1 MTRSGVVAVPATRK
15 IAVLDSLQKPNIW
28 IVLITL
34 LLFLL
39 GIVMAFPFF
48 WIIRTTLLREVD
60 APIFPPIWI
69 PSYLELD
76 GYRGVF
82 TVQPF
87 ARYIWN
93 SAFVAVA
100 ALVSQLVT
108 ASLGAYA
115 FARLHFPGRDKLFLL
130 YLATMLIPAEVT
142 IVPTFVLVSRLGMVD
157 SLAGLIVPGMF
168 SVFTTFLLRQFF
180 LTIPFELE
188 DAAKIDGAG
197 YFRRYAQI
205 VLPLSQPALATA
217 AIFVF
222 IGSWRNF
229 LWPLIIIRTR
239 ELRTVPIGL
248 AAIQQEQGHTDVPQ
262 LMAGAVL
269 AIVPVILVFLA
280 LQKYYIEG
288 VAMSGIK
295 G

>member
-1 MTRSGVVAVPATRK
+1 MRLQRQIGWQGWISGHSRK
-15 IAVLDSLQKPNIW
+15 SLA
-28 IVLITL
+28 TL
-34 LLFLL
+34 LLAVFGAL
-39 GIVMAFPFF
+39 MAFPFF
-48 WIIRTTLLREVD
+48 WMLRTSLLREVD
-60 APIFPPIWI
+60 AAVFPPIWL
-69 PSYLELD
+69 PSYLDLG
-76 GYRGVF
+76 GYFGVF

-87 ARYIWN
+87 GRYILN
-93 SAFVAVA
+93 SAFVAITVMA
-100 ALVSQLVT
+100 AQLVT

-115 FARLHFPGRDKLFLL
+115 FARLQFPGRDKLFLL

-142 IVPTFVLVSRLGMVD
+142 IVPTFVLVSRVHLVD
-157 SLAGLIVPGMF
+157 SLAGLIIPGIF
-168 SVFTTFLLRQFF
+168 SVFITFLLRQFF

-188 DAAKIDGAG
+188 DAAKMDGAG

-205 VLPLSQPALATA
+205 VMPLSQPALATA
-217 AIFVF
+217 AIFIF
-222 IGSWRNF
+222 IGTWRNF

-262 LMAGAVL
+262 LMAGSVM
-269 AIVPVILVFLA
+269 AIVPVIVVFLF
-280 LQKYYIEG
+280 LQRYYIEG

>member
-1 MTRSGVVAVPATRK
+1 MRLQGQIGFQGWISGHSRK
-15 IAVLDSLQKPNIW
+15 SLA
-28 IVLITL
+28 TL
-34 LLFLL
+34 LLAVFGAL
-39 GIVMAFPFF
+39 MAFPFF
-48 WIIRTTLLREVD
+48 WMLRTSLLREMD
-60 APIFPPIWI
+60 AAVFPPIWL
-69 PSYLELD
+69 PSYLDLG
-76 GYRGVF
+76 GYFGVF

-87 ARYIWN
+87 GRYILN
-93 SAFVAVA
+93 SAFVAITVMA
-100 ALVSQLVT
+100 AQLVT

-115 FARLHFPGRDKLFLL
+115 FARLQFPGRDKLFLL

-142 IVPTFVLVSRLGMVD
+142 IVPTFVLVSRVHLVD
-157 SLAGLIVPGMF
+157 SLAGLIIPGIF
-168 SVFTTFLLRQFF
+168 SVFITFLLRQFF

-188 DAAKIDGAG
+188 DAAKMDGAG

-205 VLPLSQPALATA
+205 VMPLSQPALATA
-217 AIFVF
+217 AIFIF
-222 IGSWRNF
+222 IGTWRNF

-262 LMAGAVL
+262 LMAGSVM
-269 AIVPVILVFLA
+269 AIVPVIVVFLF
-280 LQKYYIEG
+280 LQRYYIEG

>member
-1 MTRSGVVAVPATRK
+1 MRLQGQRGWQEWVSGHGQK
-15 IAVLDSLQKPNIW
+15 SLAN
-28 IVLITL
+28 L
-34 LLFLL
+34 LLVVFGAL
-39 GIVMAFPFF
+39 MAFPFF
-48 WIIRTTLLREVD
+48 WMLRTSLLKEVD
-60 APIFPPIWI
+60 AAVFPPLWL
-69 PSYLELD
+69 PTYLELD
-76 GYRGVF
+76 GYFGVF

-87 ARYIWN
+87 GRYILN
-93 SAFVAVA
+93 SAVVAVTVMVA
-100 ALVSQLVT
+100 QLVT

-115 FARLHFPGRDKLFLL
+115 FARLQFPGRDKLFLL

-142 IVPTFVLVSRLGMVD
+142 IVPTFVLVSRVQLVD
-157 SLAGLIVPGMF
+157 SLAGLIVPGLF

-188 DAAKIDGAG
+188 DAAKMDGAS

-205 VLPLSQPALATA
+205 VMPLSQPALATA
-217 AIFVF
+217 AIFIF
-222 IGSWRNF
+222 IGTWRNF

-262 LMAGAVL
+262 LMAGSVM
-269 AIVPVILVFLA
+269 AIVPVIIVFLF
-280 LQKYYIEG
+280 LQRFYIEG
-288 VAMSGIK
+288 VAMSGLK

>member
-1 MTRSGVVAVPATRK
+1 MQQQRQILWQGGPASRYRLGLATCLL
-15 IAVLDSLQKPNIW
+15 AVLG
-28 IVLITL
+28 VL
-34 LLFLL
+34 
-39 GIVMAFPFF
+39 MAFPFF
-48 WIIRTTLLREVD
+48 WMLRTSLLTETD
-60 APIFPPIWI
+60 AAVFPPVWV
-69 PSYLELD
+69 PRYLELG

-87 ARYIWN
+87 GRYILN
-93 SAFVAVA
+93 SAFVAITVM
-100 ALVSQLVT
+100 VSQLVT

-115 FARLHFPGRDKLFLL
+115 FARLQFPGRDKLFLL

-142 IVPTFVLVSRLGMVD
+142 IVPTFVLVSRFQLVD
-157 SLAGLIVPGMF
+157 SLAGLIVPGLF

-180 LTIPFELE
+180 LTIPYELE

-205 VLPLSQPALATA
+205 VMPLSQPALATA
-217 AIFVF
+217 AIFIF
-222 IGSWRNF
+222 IGTWRNF

-262 LMAGAVL
+262 LMAGSVM
-269 AIVPVILVFLA
+269 AIVPVIAVFLV
-280 LQKYYIEG
+280 LQRYYIEG
-288 VAMSGIK
+288 IAMSGLK

>member
-1 MTRSGVVAVPATRK
+1 MRLQGQRGWQEWVSGHGQK
-15 IAVLDSLQKPNIW
+15 SLAN
-28 IVLITL
+28 L
-34 LLFLL
+34 LLAVFGAL
-39 GIVMAFPFF
+39 MAFPFF
-48 WIIRTTLLREVD
+48 WMLRTSLLKEVD
-60 APIFPPIWI
+60 AAVFPPIWL
-69 PSYLELD
+69 PTYLELD
-76 GYRGVF
+76 GYFGVF

-87 ARYIWN
+87 GRYILN
-93 SAFVAVA
+93 SAFVAVTVMA
-100 ALVSQLVT
+100 AQLVT

-115 FARLHFPGRDKLFLL
+115 FARLQFPGRDKLFLL

-142 IVPTFVLVSRLGMVD
+142 IVPTFVLVSRVQLVD
-157 SLAGLIVPGMF
+157 SLAGLIVPGLF

-188 DAAKIDGAG
+188 DAAKMDGAG

-205 VLPLSQPALATA
+205 VMPLSQPALATA
-217 AIFVF
+217 AIFIF
-222 IGSWRNF
+222 IGTWRNF

-262 LMAGAVL
+262 LMAGSVM
-269 AIVPVILVFLA
+269 AIVPVIIVFLF
-280 LQKYYIEG
+280 LQRFYIEG
-288 VAMSGIK
+288 VAMSGLK

>member
-1 MTRSGVVAVPATRK
+1 MTN
-15 IAVLDSLQKPNIW
+15 LDARFYGRLSRW
-28 IVLITL
+28 SFTG
-34 LLFLL
+34 LLFVL
-39 GIVMAFPFF
+39 GLMMAFPFF
-48 WIIRTTLLREVD
+48 WMLRTSLLREVD
-60 APIFPPIWI
+60 AAVFPPIWL
-69 PSYLELD
+69 PRYLELD
-76 GYRGVF
+76 SYRGVF

-87 ARYIWN
+87 ARYIAN
-93 SAFVAVA
+93 SAFVALSSLIA
-100 ALVSQLVT
+100 QLAT

-115 FARLHFPGRDKLFLL
+115 FARLRFPGRDKLFLL

-142 IVPTFVLVSRLGMVD
+142 IVPTFVLVSRLGLVD

-168 SVFTTFLLRQFF
+168 SVFITFLVRQFL

-197 YFRRYAQI
+197 YLRRYARI
-205 VLPLSQPALATA
+205 VMPLSQPALATA

-229 LWPLIIIRTR
+229 LWPLIIIRSR

-248 AAIQQEQGHTDVPQ
+248 AAIQQEQGHTDIPQ
-262 LMAGAVL
+262 LMAGSVL

-280 LQKYYIEG
+280 LQRYYIEG

>member
-1 MTRSGVVAVPATRK
+1 M
-15 IAVLDSLQKPNIW
+15 
-28 IVLITL
+28 
-34 LLFLL
+34 
-39 GIVMAFPFF
+39 MAFPFF
-48 WIIRTTLLREVD
+48 WMLRTSLLTEPD
-60 APIFPPIWI
+60 AAVFPPIWL
-69 PSYLELD
+69 PAYLELG
-76 GYRGVF
+76 GYTGVF

-87 ARYIWN
+87 GRYILN
-93 SAFVAVA
+93 SAFVAVTVVA
-100 ALVSQLVT
+100 SQLVT

-115 FARLHFPGRDKLFLL
+115 FARLRFPGRDKLFLL

-142 IVPTFVLVSRLGMVD
+142 IVPTFVLISRFQMVN
-157 SLAGLIVPGMF
+157 SLAGLIVPGLF

-197 YFRRYAQI
+197 YFRRYWQI
-205 VLPLSQPALATA
+205 VMPLSQPALATA
-217 AIFVF
+217 AIFIF
-222 IGSWRNF
+222 IGTWRSF

-262 LMAGAVL
+262 LMAGAVM
-269 AIVPVILVFLA
+269 AIVPVIAVFLA
-280 LQKYYIEG
+280 LQRYYIEG
-288 VAMSGIK
+288 VAMSGLK

>member
-1 MTRSGVVAVPATRK
+1 MRLQRQIGWQGWISGHSRK
-15 IAVLDSLQKPNIW
+15 SLA
-28 IVLITL
+28 TL
-34 LLFLL
+34 LLAVFGAL
-39 GIVMAFPFF
+39 MAFPFF
-48 WIIRTTLLREVD
+48 WMLRTSLLREVD
-60 APIFPPIWI
+60 AAVFPPIWL
-69 PSYLELD
+69 PSYLDLG
-76 GYRGVF
+76 GYFGVF

-87 ARYIWN
+87 GRYILN
-93 SAFVAVA
+93 SAFVAVTVMA
-100 ALVSQLVT
+100 AQLVT

-115 FARLHFPGRDKLFLL
+115 FARLQFPGRDKLFLL

-142 IVPTFVLVSRLGMVD
+142 IVPTFVLVSRVHLVD
-157 SLAGLIVPGMF
+157 SLAGLIIPGIF
-168 SVFTTFLLRQFF
+168 SVFITFLLRQFF

-188 DAAKIDGAG
+188 DAAKMDGAG

-205 VLPLSQPALATA
+205 VMPLSQPALATA
-217 AIFVF
+217 AIFIF
-222 IGSWRNF
+222 IGTWRNF

-262 LMAGAVL
+262 LMAGSVM
-269 AIVPVILVFLA
+269 AIVPVIVVFLF
-280 LQKYYIEG
+280 LQRYYIEG

>member
-1 MTRSGVVAVPATRK
+1 MRLPRRTDGQAWIAGLSRKSWATLWL
-15 IAVLDSLQKPNIW
+15 AVLG
-28 IVLITL
+28 VL
-34 LLFLL
+34 
-39 GIVMAFPFF
+39 MAFPFF
-48 WIIRTTLLREVD
+48 WMLRTSLLKEVD
-60 APIFPPIWI
+60 AAVFPPIWL
-69 PSYLELD
+69 PTYLELD

-87 ARYIWN
+87 GRYILN
-93 SAFVAVA
+93 SAWVAVTVMA
-100 ALVSQLVT
+100 AQLVT

-142 IVPTFVLVSRLGMVD
+142 IVPTFVLISRIQLVD
-157 SLAGLIVPGMF
+157 SLAGLIVPGLF

-205 VLPLSQPALATA
+205 VMPLSQPALATA
-217 AIFVF
+217 AIFIF
-222 IGSWRNF
+222 IGTWRNF

-262 LMAGAVL
+262 LMAGSVM
-269 AIVPVILVFLA
+269 AIVPVIAVFLL
-280 LQKYYIEG
+280 LQRFYIEG
-288 VAMSGIK
+288 VAMSGLK

>member
-1 MTRSGVVAVPATRK
+1 MRLLRRTDGRAWIAGPSRKSWATLWL
-15 IAVLDSLQKPNIW
+15 AVLG
-28 IVLITL
+28 VL
-34 LLFLL
+34 
-39 GIVMAFPFF
+39 MAFPFF
-48 WIIRTTLLREVD
+48 WMLRTSLLKEVD
-60 APIFPPIWI
+60 AAVFPPIWL
-69 PSYLELD
+69 PTYLELD

-87 ARYIWN
+87 GRYILN
-93 SAFVAVA
+93 SALVAVTVMA
-100 ALVSQLVT
+100 AQLVT

-142 IVPTFVLVSRLGMVD
+142 IVPTFVLISRLQLVD
-157 SLAGLIVPGMF
+157 SLAGLIVPGLF

-188 DAAKIDGAG
+188 DAAKMDGAG

-205 VLPLSQPALATA
+205 VMPLSQPALATA
-217 AIFVF
+217 AIFIF
-222 IGSWRNF
+222 IGTWRNF

-262 LMAGAVL
+262 LMAGSVM
-269 AIVPVILVFLA
+269 AIVPVIAVFLL
-280 LQKYYIEG
+280 LQRFYIEG
-288 VAMSGIK
+288 VAMSGLK

>member
-1 MTRSGVVAVPATRK
+1 MRLQRQIGFQGWISGHSRK
-15 IAVLDSLQKPNIW
+15 SLA
-28 IVLITL
+28 TL
-34 LLFLL
+34 LLAVFGAL
-39 GIVMAFPFF
+39 MAFPFF
-48 WIIRTTLLREVD
+48 WMLRTSLLREMD
-60 APIFPPIWI
+60 AAVFPPIWL
-69 PSYLELD
+69 PSYLDLG
-76 GYRGVF
+76 GYFGVF

-87 ARYIWN
+87 GRYILN
-93 SAFVAVA
+93 SAFVAITVMA
-100 ALVSQLVT
+100 AQLVT

-115 FARLHFPGRDKLFLL
+115 FARLQFPGRDKLFLL

-142 IVPTFVLVSRLGMVD
+142 IVPTFVLVSRVQLVD
-157 SLAGLIVPGMF
+157 SLAGLIIPGIF
-168 SVFTTFLLRQFF
+168 SVFITFLLRQFF

-188 DAAKIDGAG
+188 DAAKMDGAG

-205 VLPLSQPALATA
+205 VMPLSQPALATA
-217 AIFVF
+217 AIFIF
-222 IGSWRNF
+222 IGTWRNF

-262 LMAGAVL
+262 LMAGSVM
-269 AIVPVILVFLA
+269 AIVPVIVVFLF
-280 LQKYYIEG
+280 LQRYYIEG

>member
-1 MTRSGVVAVPATRK
+1 MRLQRQIGWQGWISGHSRK
-15 IAVLDSLQKPNIW
+15 SLA
-28 IVLITL
+28 TL
-34 LLFLL
+34 LLAVFGAL
-39 GIVMAFPFF
+39 MAFPFF
-48 WIIRTTLLREVD
+48 WMLRTSLLREVD
-60 APIFPPIWI
+60 AAVFPPIWL
-69 PSYLELD
+69 PSYLDLG
-76 GYRGVF
+76 GYFGVF

-87 ARYIWN
+87 GRYILN
-93 SAFVAVA
+93 SAFVATSVMA
-100 ALVSQLVT
+100 AQLVT

-115 FARLHFPGRDKLFLL
+115 FARLQFPGRDKLFLL

-142 IVPTFVLVSRLGMVD
+142 IVPTFVLVSRVHLVD
-157 SLAGLIVPGMF
+157 SLAGLIIPGIF
-168 SVFTTFLLRQFF
+168 SVFITFLLRQFF

-188 DAAKIDGAG
+188 DAAKMDGAG

-205 VLPLSQPALATA
+205 VMPLSQPALATA
-217 AIFVF
+217 AIFIF
-222 IGSWRNF
+222 IGTWRNF

-262 LMAGAVL
+262 LMAGSVM
-269 AIVPVILVFLA
+269 AIVPVIVVFLF
-280 LQKYYIEG
+280 LQRYYIEG

>member
-1 MTRSGVVAVPATRK
+1 MRLQRQIGWQGWISGHSRK
-15 IAVLDSLQKPNIW
+15 SLA
-28 IVLITL
+28 TL
-34 LLFLL
+34 LLAVFGAL
-39 GIVMAFPFF
+39 MAFPFF
-48 WIIRTTLLREVD
+48 WMLRTSLLREVD
-60 APIFPPIWI
+60 AAVFPPIWL
-69 PSYLELD
+69 PTYLDLG
-76 GYRGVF
+76 GYFGVF

-87 ARYIWN
+87 GRYILN
-93 SAFVAVA
+93 SAFVAITVMA
-100 ALVSQLVT
+100 AQLVT

-115 FARLHFPGRDKLFLL
+115 FARLQFPGRDKLFLL

-142 IVPTFVLVSRLGMVD
+142 IVPTFVLVSRVHLVD
-157 SLAGLIVPGMF
+157 SLAGLIIPGIF
-168 SVFTTFLLRQFF
+168 SVFITFLLRQFF

-188 DAAKIDGAG
+188 DAAKMDGAG

-205 VLPLSQPALATA
+205 VMPLSQPALATA
-217 AIFVF
+217 AIFIF
-222 IGSWRNF
+222 IGTWRNF

-262 LMAGAVL
+262 LMAGSVM
-269 AIVPVILVFLA
+269 AIVPVIVVFLF
-280 LQKYYIEG
+280 LQRYYIEG

>member
-1 MTRSGVVAVPATRK
+1 MVQTANTRRTAGLAHDRFRDWSF
-15 IAVLDSLQKPNIW
+15 
-28 IVLITL
+28 TL
-34 LLFLL
+34 LLLVL
-39 GIVMAFPFF
+39 GTMMAFPFF
-48 WIIRTTLLREVD
+48 WMIRTSLLRETD
-60 APIFPPIWI
+60 AAIFPPIWF
-69 PSYLELD
+69 PGYLELD

-87 ARYIWN
+87 ARYILN
-93 SAFVAVA
+93 SALVAMA
-100 ALVSQLVT
+100 AMVSQLAT

-115 FARLHFPGRDKLFLL
+115 FARLRFPGRDKLFLL

-142 IVPTFVLVSRLGMVD
+142 IVPTFVLISRFGLVD
-157 SLAGLIVPGMF
+157 SLSGLIVPGLF

-197 YFRRYAQI
+197 YLRRYARI
-205 VLPLSQPALATA
+205 VMPLSQPALATA

-222 IGSWRNF
+222 IGSWRSF

-262 LMAGAVL
+262 LMAGSVL

-280 LQKYYIEG
+280 LQRYYIEG
-288 VAMSGIK
+288 VAMSGLK

>member
-1 MTRSGVVAVPATRK
+1 MRLQRQIGFQGWISGHSRK
-15 IAVLDSLQKPNIW
+15 SLA
-28 IVLITL
+28 TL
-34 LLFLL
+34 LLAVFGAL
-39 GIVMAFPFF
+39 MAFPFF
-48 WIIRTTLLREVD
+48 WMLRTSLLREVD
-60 APIFPPIWI
+60 AAVFPPIWL
-69 PSYLELD
+69 PSYLDLG
-76 GYRGVF
+76 GYFGVF

-87 ARYIWN
+87 GRYILN
-93 SAFVAVA
+93 SAFVAITVMA
-100 ALVSQLVT
+100 AQLVT

-115 FARLHFPGRDKLFLL
+115 FARLQFPGRDKLFLL

-142 IVPTFVLVSRLGMVD
+142 IVPTFVLVSRVQLVD
-157 SLAGLIVPGMF
+157 SLAGLIIPGIF
-168 SVFTTFLLRQFF
+168 SVFITFLLRQFF

-188 DAAKIDGAG
+188 DAAKMDGAG

-205 VLPLSQPALATA
+205 VMPLSQPALATA
-217 AIFVF
+217 AIFIF
-222 IGSWRNF
+222 IGTWRNF

-262 LMAGAVL
+262 LMAGSVM
-269 AIVPVILVFLA
+269 AIVPVIVVFLF
-280 LQKYYIEG
+280 LQRYYIEG

>member
-1 MTRSGVVAVPATRK
+1 MRLQRQIGWQGWISGHSRK
-15 IAVLDSLQKPNIW
+15 SLA
-28 IVLITL
+28 TL
-34 LLFLL
+34 LLAVFGAL
-39 GIVMAFPFF
+39 MAFPFF
-48 WIIRTTLLREVD
+48 WMLRTSLLREVD
-60 APIFPPIWI
+60 AVVFPPIWL
-69 PSYLELD
+69 PSYLDLG
-76 GYRGVF
+76 GYFGVF

-87 ARYIWN
+87 GRYILN
-93 SAFVAVA
+93 SAFVAITVMA
-100 ALVSQLVT
+100 AQLVT

-115 FARLHFPGRDKLFLL
+115 FARLQFPGRDKLFLL

-142 IVPTFVLVSRLGMVD
+142 IVPTFVLVSRVHLVD
-157 SLAGLIVPGMF
+157 SLAGLIIPGLF
-168 SVFTTFLLRQFF
+168 SVFITFLLRQFF

-188 DAAKIDGAG
+188 DAAKMDGAG

-217 AIFVF
+217 AIFIF
-222 IGSWRNF
+222 IGTWRNF

-262 LMAGAVL
+262 LMAGSVM
-269 AIVPVILVFLA
+269 AIVPVIVVFLF
-280 LQKYYIEG
+280 LQRYYIEG

>member
-1 MTRSGVVAVPATRK
+1 MHLQRQTGWQRWLPGHGRKSLAT
-15 IAVLDSLQKPNIW
+15 
-28 IVLITL
+28 
-34 LLFLL
+34 FLL
-39 GIVMAFPFF
+39 VVFGLWMAFPFF
-48 WIIRTTLLREVD
+48 WMLRTSLLKEAD
-60 APIFPPIWI
+60 AAVFPPIWL
-69 PSYLELD
+69 PTYLELD

-87 ARYIWN
+87 GRYILN
-93 SAFVAVA
+93 SAFVAVTVMA
-100 ALVSQLVT
+100 AQLVT

-142 IVPTFVLVSRLGMVD
+142 IVPTFVLVSRVQLVD
-157 SLAGLIVPGMF
+157 SLAGLIVPGLF

-188 DAAKIDGAG
+188 DAAKMDGAG
-197 YFRRYAQI
+197 YVRRYAQI
-205 VLPLSQPALATA
+205 VMPLSQPALATA
-217 AIFVF
+217 AIFIF
-222 IGSWRNF
+222 IGTWRNF

-262 LMAGAVL
+262 LMAGSVM
-269 AIVPVILVFLA
+269 AIVPVIVVFLF
-280 LQKYYIEG
+280 LQRFYIEG
-288 VAMSGIK
+288 VAMSGLK

>member
-1 MTRSGVVAVPATRK
+1 MRLQRQIGWQGWISGHSRK
-15 IAVLDSLQKPNIW
+15 SLA
-28 IVLITL
+28 TL
-34 LLFLL
+34 LLAVFGAL
-39 GIVMAFPFF
+39 MAFPFF
-48 WIIRTTLLREVD
+48 WMLRTSLLREVD
-60 APIFPPIWI
+60 AAVFPPIWL
-69 PSYLELD
+69 PSYLDLG
-76 GYRGVF
+76 GYFGVF

-87 ARYIWN
+87 GRYILN
-93 SAFVAVA
+93 SAFVATTVMA
-100 ALVSQLVT
+100 AQLVT

-115 FARLHFPGRDKLFLL
+115 FARLQFPGRDKLFLL

-142 IVPTFVLVSRLGMVD
+142 IVPTFVLVSRVHLVD
-157 SLAGLIVPGMF
+157 SLAGLIIPGIF
-168 SVFTTFLLRQFF
+168 SVFITFLLRQFF

-188 DAAKIDGAG
+188 DAAKMDGAG

-205 VLPLSQPALATA
+205 VMPLSQPALATA
-217 AIFVF
+217 AIFIF
-222 IGSWRNF
+222 IGTWRNF

-262 LMAGAVL
+262 LMAGSVM
-269 AIVPVILVFLA
+269 AIVPVIVIFLF
-280 LQKYYIEG
+280 LQRYYIEG

>member
-1 MTRSGVVAVPATRK
+1 MRLQRQIGWQGWISGHSRK
-15 IAVLDSLQKPNIW
+15 SLA
-28 IVLITL
+28 TL
-34 LLFLL
+34 LLAVFGAL
-39 GIVMAFPFF
+39 MAFPFF
-48 WIIRTTLLREVD
+48 WMLRTSLLREVD
-60 APIFPPIWI
+60 AAVFPPIWL
-69 PSYLELD
+69 PSYLDLG
-76 GYRGVF
+76 GYFGVF

-87 ARYIWN
+87 GRYILN
-93 SAFVAVA
+93 SAFVAITVMA
-100 ALVSQLVT
+100 AQLVT

-115 FARLHFPGRDKLFLL
+115 FARLQFPGRDKLFLL

-142 IVPTFVLVSRLGMVD
+142 IVPTFVLVSRVHLVD
-157 SLAGLIVPGMF
+157 SLAGLIIPGLF
-168 SVFTTFLLRQFF
+168 SVFITFLLRQFF

-188 DAAKIDGAG
+188 DAAKMDGAG

-205 VLPLSQPALATA
+205 VMPLSQPALATA
-217 AIFVF
+217 AIFIF
-222 IGSWRNF
+222 IGTWRNF

-262 LMAGAVL
+262 LMAGSVM
-269 AIVPVILVFLA
+269 AIVPVIVVFLF
-280 LQKYYIEG
+280 LQRYYIEG